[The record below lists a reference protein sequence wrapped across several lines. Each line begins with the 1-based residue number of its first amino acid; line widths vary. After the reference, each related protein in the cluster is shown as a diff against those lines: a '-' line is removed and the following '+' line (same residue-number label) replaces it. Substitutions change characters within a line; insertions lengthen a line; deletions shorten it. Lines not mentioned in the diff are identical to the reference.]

1 MVELCSRKICSLYI
15 SDRQKGS
22 LQFFG
27 EVIGGGLKLHHEQ
40 LVPPG
45 PNWLAQAAEQ
55 RGDIVIA
62 DI

>member
-1 MVELCSRKICSLYI
+1 MFFM

-22 LQFFG
+22 LQSFG
-27 EVIGGGLKLHHEQ
+27 EVFGGGLKLHHEQ

-45 PNWLAQAAEQ
+45 PNWLARAAEQ

-62 DI
+62 EI